1 MPDLLN
7 IGRPCIHDNLFEIE
21 PHWSSVVDNAS
32 VRNQLDEIE
41 HLIHIDSYSFGEKR
55 FQSFYLYL
63 NSKDGIEVVL
73 QISVKEMSV
82 SIDLHTCRSDRSTHY
97 HACIADNVEFIE
109 K

>member
-32 VRNQLDEIE
+32 VRNQLYEIE
-41 HLIHIDSYSFGEKR
+41 HLIHIGSYSFGEKR

-63 NSKDGIEVVL
+63 NSKDGIDVVL

-82 SIDLHTCRSDRSTHY
+82 SDL
-97 HACIADNVEFIE
+97 
-109 K
+109 